1 MKAVGLTRYLPIDD
15 PQSLCDLDLPEPPP
29 PRGHDLCVRVEAV
42 AVNPVDAKV
51 RAPKATVE
59 TVPRVLGWDAAGVVE
74 AVGDA
79 VTLFRPGDAVY
90 YAGDITRPGSNA
102 QLQLVDERIAAH
114 KPRSLGFADAAALP
128 LTAITAWELLFDRF
142 GIDPQGAQR
151 GRSLLVLAGAGGLGL
166 MTLQLAKRAGLV
178 VIATA
183 SRAESTAACREFGA
197 DHVVDHAQPLPP
209 QLAALGHAQ
218 VDYVANFVDVNRYW
232 ELACAV
238 VAPQGKI
245 GLVTTPRGPVDL
257 EPLKNKCVSLH
268 WEFMFG
274 RPMFATPDL
283 IAQHRLLTE
292 VARRIDAG
300 ELRGTLRQRLSP
312 INAANLREA
321 HRRIESGRTVGKIVL
336 EGWS

>member
-1 MKAVGLTRYLPIDD
+1 M
-15 PQSLCDLDLPEPPP
+15 
-29 PRGHDLCVRVEAV
+29 
-42 AVNPVDAKV
+42 
-51 RAPKATVE
+51 
-59 TVPRVLGWDAAGVVE
+59 LGWDAAGVVE

-79 VTLFRPGDAVY
+79 VTLFRPGDAIITTPATSLPRQQCAAA
-90 YAGDITRPGSNA
+90 AGGQAHR
-102 QLQLVDERIAAH
+102 RAH
-114 KPRSLGFADAAALP
+114 KPRSLGFADEPPCP

-151 GRSLLVLAGAGGLGL
+151 SQPAGAGGRRRPGPDDPNR
-166 MTLQLAKRAGLV
+166 AKRAGL

-183 SRAESTAACREFGA
+183 SRAESTAACREFGT

-218 VDYVANFVDVNRYW
+218 VDLRNFVDVNRYW
-232 ELACAV
+232 SSPVRWSL
-238 VAPQGKI
+238 PQGKI
-245 GLVTTPRGPVDL
+245 GLVTTPYGPVDL

-312 INAANLREA
+312 INAANLREG